1 MSIKYLFQ
9 LEKQFKLLL
18 SAFLVTLSFGVVIGL
33 SYLYYTTNYSPNEA
47 VLRYN
52 GSDILNKENNEFEI
66 PEYYPKPVSEILVT
80 THNHVI
86 TFSFIFIFVT
96 TIFYFTSIVKGWI
109 RKFLLIEPFIS
120 IIISFGALWAMRFLH
135 PSFVYVTVISSTIFY
150 LSFFIMVG
158 IILYELNFK
167 K

>member
-33 SYLYYTTNYSPNEA
+33 SYLYYTTNYSPDEA

-52 GSDILNKENNEFEI
+52 GSDMLNKENTEFEI

-120 IIISFGALWAMRFLH
+120 IIVSFGALWAMRFLH
-135 PSFVYVTVISSTIFY
+135 PSFVYVTVISSTILY

-167 K
+167 N